1 MHLFRSATLR
11 LTAWYMLVLTILCLL
26 FSVIVFQI
34 ADHELNRP
42 FSPGQGPDRVL
53 IMSEDTFETIRSER
67 AAAGRRSL
75 LQNLAFF
82 NIAVLASGGLASYLL
97 ARRTLL
103 PIANAMEAQSR
114 FSSDAAHELRTPL
127 AIMQSEIEVALRGSR
142 PSGKTLKNTLTS
154 NLDEVHRLRAL
165 TDRLLLLSSEKK
177 LELAPTTLEDIAI
190 DAVGNVIPLA
200 QAKQIA
206 VENTVGDIPVTANR
220 ESLTDALTVLLD
232 NAIKY
237 SPEKSVIRLYAEA
250 RPRSKFVTLSV
261 ADQGGGIPK
270 ADQPRIFDRFYRAD
284 TSRSRQHVE
293 GHGLGLSI
301 AKRIIDAHHGS
312 IALDKSDS
320 TGSVFTIQLPKS

>member
-1 MHLFRSATLR
+1 MVGIAL
-11 LTAWYMLVLTILCLL
+11 LCLF
-26 FSVIVFQI
+26 FSLIVFQI
-34 ADHELNRP
+34 ADRELHRP
-42 FSPGQGPDRVL
+42 FGPGHGSNQFVLDAEGDFEAFRV
-53 IMSEDTFETIRSER
+53 ER
-67 AAAGRRSL
+67 AAQGRKNL
-75 LQNLAFF
+75 IQGLALFNLA
-82 NIAVLASGGLASYLL
+82 ALATGGLASYLL
-97 ARRTLL
+97 ARRTLQ
-103 PIANAMEAQSR
+103 PIAEALEAQSR

-237 SPEKSVIRLYAEA
+237 SPERSAIRLYAEA
-250 RPRSKFVTLSV
+250 RPRSKYVTLSV

-270 ADQPRIFDRFYRAD
+270 ADQSRIFDRFYRAD

-301 AKRIIDAHHGS
+301 AKRIVDAHYGNLV
-312 IALDKSDS
+312 LDKSDS
-320 TGSVFTIQLPKS
+320 TGSVFTIQLPKP